1 MEAIAKAELE
11 PAKSG
16 APQPFKPAQRGPESR
31 VPRDCNDLLEFR
43 ELESPR
49 TSFLLRIGLRAPKFF
64 WACSRQVR
72 SPVSLASQPRRGP
85 ESQVPWDDNDLLEF
99 AELESPRTVFLF
111 RIGRWGEKFFVLK
124 TFIYYKIYIFIRYGV
139 INYVY
144 RWYIWIKSR

>member
-1 MEAIAKAELE
+1 MKDQTLLNITPAYFKSCFPDITKYVCLSQSMPFQPTRQTMEAIAKAELE

-64 WACSRQVR
+64 EFVPAKSGAPSALQASPDEDQSLKFLETITICSSSRNSSR
-72 SPVSLASQPRRGP
+72 PVP
-85 ESQVPWDDNDLLEF
+85 
-99 AELESPRTVFLF
+99 
-111 RIGRWGEKFFVLK
+111 FFY
-124 TFIYYKIYIFIRYGV
+124 FE
-139 INYVY
+139 
-144 RWYIWIKSR
+144 